1 MYKYLLILLLF
12 FLPACESF
20 DAAKF
25 DQALVANAITVQEY
39 ESVSEALSA
48 FIDVAIEQNQNNPL
62 VIEALTGWKNDLAD
76 SNKKVALVA
85 GELLKLA
92 RESNLPDQIK
102 QGIINTFSQIINKW
116 LYQ

>member
-1 MYKYLLILLLF
+1 MYKYLFCLLF
-12 FLPACESF
+12 ILPSCQSF
-20 DAAKF
+20 YAAKF

-39 ESVSEALSA
+39 ESVAVALSA
-48 FIDVAIEQNQNNPL
+48 FIDVAIEQNQNNLL
-62 VIEALTGWKNDLAD
+62 VIEALTEWKNDLAD

-85 GELLKLA
+85 GELIKLA

-102 QGIINTFSQIINKW
+102 QGIIDAFSQIINKW